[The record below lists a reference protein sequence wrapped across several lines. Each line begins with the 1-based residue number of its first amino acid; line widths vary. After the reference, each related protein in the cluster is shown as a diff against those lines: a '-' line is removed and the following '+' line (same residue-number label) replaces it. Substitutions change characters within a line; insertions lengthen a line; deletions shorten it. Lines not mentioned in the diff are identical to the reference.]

1 MTWIDCCKIVH
12 MPTQRE
18 TNVELKYS
26 EDLKNVCHL
35 AYKKGLLSGME
46 GNLSLKL
53 NDDLI
58 LVTPRNSHK
67 GLISENDFV
76 IVDKDGNLI
85 SNGTKEPTSELAL
98 HLEAYKK
105 RPDIKA
111 VVHMHPPY
119 AVSFSVSGT
128 EFNHPVVPEIIVLLG
143 EIPTVPY
150 KEPGTEKLANIASS
164 YLEKHDAV
172 ILERHGA
179 VTVGKDIYSAYFKME
194 SLEHGAKIMYLA
206 HTQGEIK
213 TLDDDS
219 VEELVKQRHKMF
231 GKEIELREGTKL
243 FCGVTKKFKL
253 KDIFNKLTNGNSPA
267 FQRVLNLSSEI
278 ATTIVQ
284 KTNYGQKLTNEER
297 EQFAR
302 EIVSSFFGMILG
314 RFTRR

>member
-1 MTWIDCCKIVH
+1 MSLHCIILPVPQETTID
-12 MPTQRE
+12 
-18 TNVELKYS
+18 LKYK

-35 AYKKGLLSGME
+35 AYKKGLLSGTE
-46 GNLSLKL
+46 GNLSLKI

-67 GLISENDFV
+67 GLVSENDFV
-76 IVDKDGNLI
+76 IVNKDGNLI

-128 EFNHPVVPEIIVLLG
+128 EFNQPAVPEIIVLLG
-143 EIPTVPY
+143 EVPMVPY
-150 KEPGTEKLANIASS
+150 REPGTEKLANIASS

-172 ILERHGA
+172 VLERHGA

-194 SLEHGAKIMYLA
+194 SLEHAAKIMHLA

-213 TLDDDS
+213 TLDDVY
-219 VEELVKQRHKMF
+219 VEELVKQRHKVY

-243 FCGVTKKFKL
+243 FCGANKKIKL
-253 KDIFNKLTNGNSPA
+253 KDIFKKLTDNNSPV
-267 FQRVLNLSSEI
+267 FQRILNLINEL
-278 ATTIVQ
+278 AFNTIQ
-284 KTNYGQKLTNEER
+284 KTTYSQKLTHEEKEQLSR
-297 EQFAR
+297 ELTA
-302 EIVSSFFGMILG
+302 SFLGMILG
-314 RFTRR
+314 RFTKKP